1 MFAMISTKPLRPEVP
16 QVSDAPVPVR
26 HSEQPR
32 SYESWEKRE
41 RTLMGRLAGQFSKGA
56 QIIKLPFSLESL
68 INASVSKDLLEQE
81 CKRLE
86 GVESQVMSAIFV
98 DVNDK
103 PILAYCAHR
112 PLDKSKS
119 PCKVMFRSL
128 IPLLAFII
136 FSPYISVGH
145 KHPV

>member
-1 MFAMISTKPLRPEVP
+1 MFAMNSTKPARPEVP

-32 SYESWEKRE
+32 SYESLETRE
-41 RTLMGRLAGQFSKGA
+41 SVLMRHLAGQFLKGA
-56 QIIKLPFSLESL
+56 QRIKLPFSLESL
-68 INASVSKDLLEQE
+68 ENAPVSKDLLEQE

-119 PCKVMFRSL
+119 PRKVMFKSL

-136 FSPYISVGH
+136 FSPYTSVGH